1 MIQPEHKQVL
11 KTLYDA
17 GLIDHNTMQTIRG
30 QIMSMDSDTAEH
42 YLKRIIKNR
51 ARKAGVA

>member
-17 GLIDHNTMQTIRG
+17 GLIDRNTMQTIRG
-30 QIMSMDSDTAEH
+30 QIMSMDSEAAEH

-51 ARKAGVA
+51 ARKAGAA